1 MASSEVEDNGEVLAY
16 MASSEVED
24 NGEVLRL
31 TWQVQ
36 RD

>member
-24 NGEVLRL
+24 NGELLRL
-31 TWQVQ
+31 TWQAQ
-36 RD
+36 R